1 MEKLEYEK
9 KLQLE
14 YMSLHTVAPSL
25 KYTRLKKIWVRRVRL
40 VVRKLDTMYKGNNY
54 YERVEILT
62 LCFVYSILLTTSQS
76 IISPEKIKTSSIT
89 LFQFSF
95 TEMLGQ
101 VLY

>member
-1 MEKLEYEK
+1 M
-9 KLQLE
+9 
-14 YMSLHTVAPSL
+14 
-25 KYTRLKKIWVRRVRL
+25 
-40 VVRKLDTMYKGNNY
+40 VRKLHSTMYKGNNY

-95 TEMLGQ
+95 TEMLGTNS
-101 VLY
+101 VLGLVWLRLVCQKAAESQI